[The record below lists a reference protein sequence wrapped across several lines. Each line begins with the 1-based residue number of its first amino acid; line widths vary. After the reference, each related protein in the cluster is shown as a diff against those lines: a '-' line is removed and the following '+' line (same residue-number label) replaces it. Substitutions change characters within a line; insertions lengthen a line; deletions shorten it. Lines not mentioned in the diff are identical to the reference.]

1 MKYVLIS
8 CLFILCCHGAIVEKV
23 TVASVATSSN
33 QVVLSTTN
41 VSTFSISSLQEKV
54 DIQVKVCPS
63 QSSSSFL
70 FLFYYIG
77 YL

>member
-23 TVASVATSSN
+23 TVASVTTSSN
-33 QVVLSTTN
+33 QVVLSTIN
-41 VSTFSISSLQEKV
+41 VSTFLISSLQEKV
-54 DIQVKVCPS
+54 DIQVKLCPS
-63 QSSSSFL
+63 HSSSSFL
-70 FLFYYIG
+70 FLFYNIV

>member
-23 TVASVATSSN
+23 TVASVTSSSN

-41 VSTFSISSLQEKV
+41 ISTISISSLQEKI
-54 DIQVKVCPS
+54 DIQVQLCPEE
-63 QSSSSFL
+63 SSSL
-70 FLFYYIG
+70 FFFCFFIT
-77 YL
+77 